1 MMYTLGLGDQFAKAL
16 RRGQKKSEKRSRA
29 LPLHGSCFE
38 LCWIVLLLV
47 SSFIIQPIV
56 LAFHYVHVICCITIL
71 SLLLIATF
79 VHALMAFILLNSQAM
94 LRAKK

>member
-1 MMYTLGLGDQFAKAL
+1 MMHTQGLGDQFAKASGQ
-16 RRGQKKSEKRSRA
+16 GQKKSEKRSRA
-29 LPLHGSCFE
+29 LPLKVSCFD

-56 LAFHYVHVICCITIL
+56 LAFHYVHVICCTTSL

-79 VHALMAFILLNSQAM
+79 VHALMAFILLSHASS
-94 LRAKK
+94 KKK